1 MNIYTYL
8 LLFLLFHV
16 QGLEAQMDTTVKFD
30 WNGNLESRYYN
41 KEGKIYGFIYFPD
54 GNLDTKMVLHPDSTI
69 ITFLR
74 WDRKGVLI
82 QSVTET
88 EYYQYVPET
97 ELIAKGKQR
106 KWKFHGHLITTVKG
120 KLAMD
125 QMYSDGWLH
134 GPSITYNV
142 HSKNEKVLLSYIN
155 YKMGKPHGECIY
167 YTERGVLDSK
177 LFFENGCLIKTQSFD
192 ASDKI
197 KEETT
202 DKTLLK
208 HRYRENVCDDR

>member
-1 MNIYTYL
+1 MKVMTCIL
-8 LLFLLFHV
+8 IFILFLLSGFK
-16 QGLEAQMDTTVKFD
+16 AQVDTTKNLD
-30 WNGNLESRYYN
+30 WNGNLESKYYN
-41 KEGKIYGFIYFPD
+41 QDGKIYGFKYFPD

-69 ITFLR
+69 I
-74 WDRKGVLI
+74 

-88 EYYQYVPET
+88 EYYQFVPEK
-97 ELIAKGKQR
+97 ELVAKGKQR
-106 KWKFHGHLITTVKG
+106 KWKFHGHFITTIKG

-142 HSKNEKVLLSYIN
+142 YTKGEKVLLSNIN
-155 YKMGKPHGECIY
+155 YKMGKPDGVCLY
-167 YTERGVLDSK
+167 YTERGILDTK

-192 ASDKI
+192 ASGKI

-208 HRYRENVCDDR
+208 QRYLENVCEDR